1 LGDVSISTK
10 SYAVPRSPSER
21 LRRTKKKEVVLMRH
35 ENGTPAE
42 DHRRRLRA
50 ASYTMLVVV
59 LVVVLAAIMVGPGRV
74 IDLVGAY
81 LTPVVVVL
89 GVIVGVFGL
98 AAWEIAKLH
107 DRHKQPWGR

>member
-1 LGDVSISTK
+1 
-10 SYAVPRSPSER
+10 
-21 LRRTKKKEVVLMRH
+21 MRH
-35 ENGTPAE
+35 ENVIPAE

-59 LVVVLAAIMVGPGRV
+59 LVVVLAAIVVGPGRV

-89 GVIVGVFGL
+89 GVISRGVRPRRVGDRQAPRQAQ
-98 AAWEIAKLH
+98 AAL
-107 DRHKQPWGR
+107 G

>member
-1 LGDVSISTK
+1 
-10 SYAVPRSPSER
+10 
-21 LRRTKKKEVVLMRH
+21 MRH
-35 ENGTPAE
+35 ENVTPAE

-50 ASYTMLVVV
+50 PSYTMLVVV
-59 LVVVLAAIMVGPGRV
+59 LVVVLAAIVVRPGRV
-74 IDLVGAY
+74 IDLVAAY
-81 LTPVVVVL
+81 LIPVVVVL

>member
-1 LGDVSISTK
+1 
-10 SYAVPRSPSER
+10 
-21 LRRTKKKEVVLMRH
+21 MRH

-50 ASYTMLVVV
+50 ASHTMLLVV
-59 LVVVLAAIMVGPGRV
+59 LVVVLAAIVVGPGRV

-81 LTPVVVVL
+81 LVPMVVVL

-107 DRHKQPWGR
+107 DRHKQPWSR

>member
-1 LGDVSISTK
+1 
-10 SYAVPRSPSER
+10 
-21 LRRTKKKEVVLMRH
+21 
-35 ENGTPAE
+35 
-42 DHRRRLRA
+42 
-50 ASYTMLVVV
+50 
-59 LVVVLAAIMVGPGRV
+59 MVGPGRV

-98 AAWEIAKLH
+98 ATWEIAKLH

>member
-1 LGDVSISTK
+1 
-10 SYAVPRSPSER
+10 
-21 LRRTKKKEVVLMRH
+21 MRH

-59 LVVVLAAIMVGPGRV
+59 LVVVLAAIVVGPGRV

-81 LTPVVVVL
+81 LIPVVMVL
-89 GVIVGVFGL
+89 GVIAGVFGL
-98 AAWEIAKLH
+98 AAWEITKLH
-107 DRHKQPWGR
+107 DKHKQPWGR

>member
-1 LGDVSISTK
+1 
-10 SYAVPRSPSER
+10 
-21 LRRTKKKEVVLMRH
+21 MRH

-59 LVVVLAAIMVGPGRV
+59 LVVVLAAIVVGPGRV

-81 LTPVVVVL
+81 LVPMVVVL

-107 DRHKQPWGR
+107 DRHKQPWSR

>member
-1 LGDVSISTK
+1 
-10 SYAVPRSPSER
+10 
-21 LRRTKKKEVVLMRH
+21 MRH

-50 ASYTMLVVV
+50 ASYTMLLVV
-59 LVVVLAAIMVGPGRV
+59 LVVVLAAIVVGPGRV

-81 LTPVVVVL
+81 LVPMVVVL

-107 DRHKQPWGR
+107 DRQKQPWSR

>member
-1 LGDVSISTK
+1 
-10 SYAVPRSPSER
+10 
-21 LRRTKKKEVVLMRH
+21 MRH

-59 LVVVLAAIMVGPGRV
+59 LVVVLAAIVVRTDRV
-74 IDLVGAY
+74 IDLVAAY
-81 LTPVVVVL
+81 LIPVVVVL

-107 DRHKQPWGR
+107 DNHKQPW